1 VQRSTGVGRIPAVD
15 PQPSRRRGR
24 SAAIVTLLAG
34 ALVLATGSVNAASPS
49 IAPTPEPLPSGP
61 LVTGRAW
68 LDAPLPTTASPGST
82 VRIGYLLTTDDG
94 SLFVNSSVRMR
105 LYPAGGDAEPATA
118 NGIRDWPGHYVAQ
131 IVVPAGGV
139 GRAEFA
145 IPGTF
150 CNDAGQCLE
159 TEYVFEPI
167 QAGPPTDVSVALLAT
182 ARLAPAGSSVAR
194 RPTTIEIDVQPR
206 VDWPAPGLTLPDELV
221 LQVRIPQGPVVT
233 EVSASQSPADARHF
247 TGTVTLD
254 QPGDYVIQLAS
265 TTDPQETDL
274 FATALIR
281 LTVEPAPAVPAPATP
296 SGGLPEW
303 WPLAAAA
310 AALILS
316 LGLIARG
323 GRRPAD

>member
-1 VQRSTGVGRIPAVD
+1 VD
-15 PQPSRRRGR
+15 PQPSRRRRR
-24 SAAIVTLLAG
+24 SAAAATLLAG
-34 ALVLATGSVNAASPS
+34 ALVLAAGGVNAASPS
-49 IAPTPEPLPSGP
+49 IAPTPEPFPSGP

-68 LDAPLPTTASPGST
+68 LDAPLPTTAARGST
-82 VRIGYLLTTDDG
+82 VRIGYLLIHDDG
-94 SLFVNSSVRMR
+94 SPFSSPSLPMR
-105 LYPAGGDAEPATA
+105 IYPTAGDAGRTTA

-131 IVVPAGGV
+131 AIVPEGGIARV
-139 GRAEFA
+139 EFA
-145 IPGTF
+145 IPGSF

-159 TEYVFEPI
+159 TDFVFEPVEV
-167 QAGPPTDVSVALLAT
+167 GPPTDVSVALLAT
-182 ARLAPAGSSVAR
+182 ARLAPAESSVAR

-206 VDWPAPGLTLPDELV
+206 VEWPTPGLTMPDELV

-233 EVSASQSPADARHF
+233 EVSAGRSSADARHF
-247 TGTVTLD
+247 TGVVTLD
-254 QPGDYVIQLAS
+254 QPGDYVVQLAR

-281 LTVEPAPAVPAPATP
+281 LTVEPAAATPAPAAP
-296 SGGLPEW
+296 SGGLPDW

-323 GRRPAD
+323 GRRPAA